1 MEMVQMATVRSN
13 RETNRKLTL
22 DGVVE
27 EIANVLAIADARE
40 LGVLTTK
47 AISTVECD
55 GGDKPRLPRRE
66 AKEIQTPNAF
76 LKCHPSRSM

>member
-13 RETNRKLTL
+13 RKANRELTL

-40 LGVLTTK
+40 FGVLTTK
-47 AISTVECD
+47 AISTMERD
-55 GGDKPRLPRRE
+55 GGDEPRLPRRE
-66 AKEIQTPNAF
+66 AKEIQTLNAF
-76 LKCHPSRSM
+76 LECHPSRSM